1 MSAREFMETSER
13 QSQQILEDHS
23 FYGAI
28 LLTVLACLLF
38 LPGLG
43 ARDFWAPGEPIY
55 GEVIR
60 VMFEKSN
67 WLVPTL
73 NGQIY
78 ADKPVLYFWFA
89 LLVSKLAGGVN
100 EWTVRVPAAIGG
112 LGLVL
117 TTYQFGKTFYDRQT
131 GFLAAIM
138 LATSSRLFWE
148 SRFLRLD
155 TLLAFFLLLG
165 FFFSMKALLGKGG
178 GAFFLLGYACFALAT
193 LTKGPIGIALP
204 GLAILSFI
212 AISSR
217 WRELREMRLVSG
229 AFLVIVLIAPWLLA
243 LHFRNED
250 QWLHDFIWIHNVQNY
265 ALEPIGHIR
274 PFYYYFLNLPP
285 DFLPWTVL
293 LPGAVIFY
301 YPWMDRLK
309 NPVSLGLTCWFVAI
323 FVFFSFSK
331 SKIAYYLLPLLPA
344 EALFAANYLNELI
357 SGKTLRG
364 AHWRCTAPLLYIL
377 AAILFFSGFATP
389 FITYKIERGLFPWA
403 APLAAILLVGSAVML
418 VSLKRKKLALFF
430 WSFVALFVGVSLVM
444 SVAVLP
450 YFDQHKSPRAVGE
463 FVRNHV
469 PDSIPVYIFQS
480 TMSDF
485 NYYAGRASIPVIS
498 SEEEI
503 AKLSASHAQAYL
515 LINDKD
521 LKEVKRLKDNREV
534 VIERRVGDRKWYL
547 LRLPQVAS

>member
-1 MSAREFMETSER
+1 MEFSER
-13 QSQQILEDHS
+13 PLHRIWDDPS
-23 FYGAI
+23 FSGAI
-28 LLTVLACLLF
+28 PLIVLAGLLF
-38 LPGLG
+38 FPGLG

-60 VMFEKSN
+60 VMYEKGN

-78 ADKPVLYFWFA
+78 ADKPVLYFWLA
-89 LLVSKLAGGVN
+89 LLISQIAGGVS
-100 EWTVRVPAAIGG
+100 EWTVRMPAALGG
-112 LGLVL
+112 VGLVL

-131 GFLAAIM
+131 GFLAGIM
-138 LATSSRLFWE
+138 LATCSRVFWE

-165 FFFSMKALLGKGG
+165 FFCFMKALLGKGG
-178 GAFFLLGYACFALAT
+178 KHFFLLGYACFALAT
-193 LTKGPIGIALP
+193 LTKGPIGIGLP

-212 AISSR
+212 ALSGR
-217 WRELREMRLVSG
+217 WRALKDMRLVPG
-229 AFLVIVLIAPWLLA
+229 AVLVMALIGPWLLA
-243 LHFRNED
+243 LHLRHED

-293 LPGAVIFY
+293 LPGAIIFY
-301 YPWMDRLK
+301 YPWVDRK
-309 NPVSLGLTCWFVAI
+309 NPASAALFCWFAAI

-344 EALFAANYLNELI
+344 VAIFAANYLKVLI
-357 SGKTLRG
+357 SGDALRG
-364 AHWRCTAPLLYIL
+364 VHWRCTLALLYIL
-377 AAILFFSGFATP
+377 AVTLFVSAFATP
-389 FITYKIERGLFPWA
+389 FVAYRLERALLPWA
-403 APLAAILLVGSAVML
+403 APVAAVLLVGSTLMIVG
-418 VSLKRKKLALFF
+418 LKRKKLQLFLG
-430 WSFVALFVGVSLVM
+430 SFVALFVGVSVVM
-444 SVAVLP
+444 SVGVLP
-450 YFDQHKSPRAVGE
+450 YFDRHKSPRTVGE

-485 NYYAGRASIPVIS
+485 NYYARRDRIPVIS
-498 SEEEI
+498 SQEEI
-503 AKLSASHAQAYL
+503 ARLTTSHARAYL
-515 LINDKD
+515 LINEKD
-521 LKEVKRLKDNREV
+521 LKELKEFKDNREV
-534 VIERRVGDRKWYL
+534 IIKRRIGERQWYL

>member
-1 MSAREFMETSER
+1 MEFSGR
-13 QSQQILEDHS
+13 QSHRTLADRYFSE
-23 FYGAI
+23 AI
-28 LLTVLACLLF
+28 LLTLLASWLF
-38 LPGLG
+38 LLGLG

-78 ADKPVLYFWFA
+78 ADKPVLYFWLA

-100 EWTVRVPAAIGG
+100 EWTVRIPAALGG
-112 LGLVL
+112 IGLVL
-117 TTYQFGKTFYDRQT
+117 TTYEFGKTFYDRQT

-138 LATSSRLFWE
+138 LATSSRVFWE

-155 TLLAFFLLLG
+155 TVLAFFLLLG
-165 FFFSMKALLGKGG
+165 FFFFMKALLGKEGR
-178 GAFFLLGYACFALAT
+178 AFFLLSYACFALAT
-193 LTKGPIGIALP
+193 LTKGPIGIVLP

-212 AISSR
+212 AISGRS
-217 WRELREMRLVSG
+217 RELGDMRLVSG
-229 AFLVIVLIAPWLLA
+229 AVLVIALIAPWLLA
-243 LHFRNED
+243 LHLRNDD

-274 PFYYYFLNLPP
+274 PFYYYFFNLPP

-309 NPVSLGLTCWFVAI
+309 NPVSLSLACWFVAI
-323 FVFFSFSK
+323 FVFFSLSK

-344 EALFAANYLNELI
+344 VALFAANYLKELI
-357 SGKTLRG
+357 SGEALRG
-364 AHWRCTAPLLYIL
+364 AHWRCTAVLLYIL
-377 AAILFFSGFATP
+377 AASLFLGGFATP
-389 FITYKIERGLFPWA
+389 FVTYKLERGLFPWT
-403 APLAAILLVGSAVML
+403 APLTAILLVGSAIML
-418 VSLKRKKLALFF
+418 VSLKRKKLSLFF
-430 WSFVALFVGVSLVM
+430 WSFVALFAGVFLVM
-444 SVAVLP
+444 SVGVLP

-503 AKLSASHAQAYL
+503 ARLSASHAQAYL

-521 LKEVKRLKDNREV
+521 LMEIKRLKNNREV

-547 LRLPQVAS
+547 LRLSTVAS

>member
-1 MSAREFMETSER
+1 MEFSGR
-13 QSQQILEDHS
+13 QSHRTLADRYFSE
-23 FYGAI
+23 AI
-28 LLTVLACLLF
+28 LLTLLASWLF
-38 LPGLG
+38 LLGLG

-67 WLVPTL
+67 WLVPAL
-73 NGQIY
+73 NGKIY
-78 ADKPVLYFWFA
+78 ADKPVLYFWLAFLA
-89 LLVSKLAGGVN
+89 SKLAGGVN
-100 EWTVRVPAAIGG
+100 EWTVRIPAALGG
-112 LGLVL
+112 IGLVL
-117 TTYQFGKTFYDRQT
+117 TTYEFGKTFYDRQT

-138 LATSSRLFWE
+138 LATSSRVFWE

-155 TLLAFFLLLG
+155 TVLAFFLLLG
-165 FFFSMKALLGKGG
+165 FFFFMKALLGKGG
-178 GAFFLLGYACFALAT
+178 RAFFLLSYACFALAT
-193 LTKGPIGIALP
+193 LTKGPIGIVLP

-212 AISSR
+212 AISGRS
-217 WRELREMRLVSG
+217 RELGDMRLVSG
-229 AFLVIVLIAPWLLA
+229 AVLVIALIAPWLLA
-243 LHFRNED
+243 LHLRNDD

-274 PFYYYFLNLPP
+274 PFYYYFFNLPP

-309 NPVSLGLTCWFVAI
+309 NPVSLSLACWFVAI
-323 FVFFSFSK
+323 FVFFSLSK

-344 EALFAANYLNELI
+344 VALFAANYLKELI
-357 SGKTLRG
+357 SGEALRG
-364 AHWRCTAPLLYIL
+364 AHWRCTAVLLYIL
-377 AAILFFSGFATP
+377 AASLFLGGFATP
-389 FITYKIERGLFPWA
+389 FVTYKLERGLFPWT
-403 APLAAILLVGSAVML
+403 APLTAILLVGSAIML
-418 VSLKRKKLALFF
+418 VSLKRKKLSLFF
-430 WSFVALFVGVSLVM
+430 WSFVALFAGVFLVM
-444 SVAVLP
+444 SVGVLP

-498 SEEEI
+498 LEEEI
-503 AKLSASHAQAYL
+503 ARLSASQAQAYL

-521 LKEVKRLKDNREV
+521 LMEIKRLKNNREV

-547 LRLPQVAS
+547 LRLSTVAS